1 MTIPKPED
9 HKARFKAALEKKN
22 TNPNSAAK
30 KQGVEGISKMGA
42 SSGNKPKMF
51 RRKSG

>member
-1 MTIPKPED
+1 MNDMNEGDP
-9 HKARFKAALEKKN
+9 KARFRAALEKKN
-22 TNPNSAAK
+22 SKTNNSSEK
-30 KQGVEGISKMGA
+30 KADSESSKLRA

>member
-1 MTIPKPED
+1 MTTSKPED
-9 HKARFKAALEKKN
+9 NKARFKAALEKKN
-22 TNPNSAAK
+22 TNPNSAGK
-30 KQGVEGISKMGA
+30 KQGVEGSSKLGA

>member
-1 MTIPKPED
+1 MTTSKPDD

-22 TNPNSAAK
+22 TNPNSAEI
-30 KQGVEGISKMGA
+30 KQGTEGSSRLHA
-42 SSGNKPKMF
+42 SSVKKPKMF

>member
-1 MTIPKPED
+1 MTSPNPED
-9 HKARFKAALEKKN
+9 QKAKFKAALEKKN
-22 TNPNSAAK
+22 TNPNSAGK
-30 KQGVEGISKMGA
+30 KQGAEGSSKLHA

>member
-1 MTIPKPED
+1 MTAPKPEE
-9 HKARFKAALEKKN
+9 HKARFKAALERKN
-22 TNPNSAAK
+22 TSSNTVVKS
-30 KQGVEGISKMGA
+30 QGAEGSSKLHA